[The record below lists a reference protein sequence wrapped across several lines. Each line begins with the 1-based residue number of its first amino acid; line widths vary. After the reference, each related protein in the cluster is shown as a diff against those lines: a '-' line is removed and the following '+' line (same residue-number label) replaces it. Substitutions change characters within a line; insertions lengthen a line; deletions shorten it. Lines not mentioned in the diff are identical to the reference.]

1 MSLTTSYGP
10 GSTTFFKSVFK
21 NNYEEANTTIANH
34 ERRDIVNS
42 YGINWSMGLKKW
54 DIPEQGEPTINV
66 LIRQGSSFSNI
77 ANYKR
82 PDEKEWM
89 ISLSQTF

>member
-1 MSLTTSYGP
+1 
-10 GSTTFFKSVFK
+10 
-21 NNYEEANTTIANH
+21 
-34 ERRDIVNS
+34 
-42 YGINWSMGLKKW
+42 MGLKKW